1 VLITDLTHLNHIG
14 ERPYLRSSCKDL
26 VILHGITWLL
36 YVYCPILGLRSISV
50 IIESNRSVIG
60 FRSVNLIEFTDI
72 SVSVNYRSVSVN
84 SVSVSVFLFTEPIY
98 RLYN

>member
-1 VLITDLTHLNHIG
+1 MTSIICTIFQLFEKFQILVLNSKTVFNG
-14 ERPYLRSSCKDL
+14 KKPFVVMNRA
-26 VILHGITWLL
+26 
-36 YVYCPILGLRSISV
+36 PIDFGN
-50 IIESNRSVIG
+50 IESNRSVIG

>member
-1 VLITDLTHLNHIG
+1 MI
-14 ERPYLRSSCKDL
+14 RPDSLSPFDNIHSGSLGPFD
-26 VILHGITWLL
+26 INPSW
-36 YVYCPILGLRSISV
+36 LGLRSISV